1 MRRNQYARWSGP
13 RVPHERRAELIRT
26 SCTRRVRNPTH
37 RDNLCRGR
45 WLCPGTPVCPE
56 GHCQLNAS
64 HHDPATKY
72 RNTSKPPWQLG
83 HWNTKAGA
91 RKTSDFR
98 KLRGGTVLLVWLHAA
113 SARCTL
119 PSDRPICRAIFLKL
133 MPSALRARMWA
144 ACLGVSVLGLPR
156 AFPFALARP
165 RPAWIRS

>member
-56 GHCQLNAS
+56 GRCQLNAS

-72 RNTSKPPWQLG
+72 RNTPKPPWQLG

-98 KLRGGTVLLVWLHAA
+98 TPVTARSSSACVREQPPPLMHRRATASRTNRGTSGSSRRATFASGDKFGGTPPPLGG
-113 SARCTL
+113 SAGVAEL
-119 PSDRPICRAIFLKL
+119 PGRSRYRA
-133 MPSALRARMWA
+133 
-144 ACLGVSVLGLPR
+144 
-156 AFPFALARP
+156 
-165 RPAWIRS
+165 

>member
-56 GHCQLNAS
+56 GRCQLNAS

-72 RNTSKPPWQLG
+72 RNTPKPPWQLG

-98 KLRGGTVLLVWLHAA
+98 TPVTARSSSAYHRKPDNTPQFMIWATAGLAAAPRPFPSGG
-113 SARCTL
+113 
-119 PSDRPICRAIFLKL
+119 
-133 MPSALRARMWA
+133 
-144 ACLGVSVLGLPR
+144 
-156 AFPFALARP
+156 ARP
-165 RPAWIRS
+165 RPKHSGMI